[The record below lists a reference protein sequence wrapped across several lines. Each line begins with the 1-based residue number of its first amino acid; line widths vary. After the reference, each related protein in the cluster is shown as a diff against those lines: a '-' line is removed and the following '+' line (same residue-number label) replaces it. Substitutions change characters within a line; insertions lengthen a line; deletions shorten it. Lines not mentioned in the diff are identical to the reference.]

1 MRPVIEDVPASSG
14 GGNGRGR
21 GWATAIE
28 LVASSPSSDITPM
41 RRRIPMTNRLI
52 CGIALFAGLMLASP
66 AAYGQDV
73 PVVPAVPSRPRAAVT
88 FTKTIGND
96 LKSMVSAENVT
107 VLSSATALALLAA
120 PFDKT
125 LTYSASCS
133 TFLKTTF
140 DGWARMV
147 GEEWFLA
154 AGAAGTYAFGRVTN
168 RSDVVQVGV
177 DLMEAEIVA
186 GITTHVLKYST
197 QRTRPDG
204 EEFSFPSGHAAG
216 TFAIATVLQRH
227 YGLKAGLP
235 AYTMATLIST
245 ARGFIDS
252 SSRLPM

>member
-1 MRPVIEDVPASSG
+1 
-14 GGNGRGR
+14 
-21 GWATAIE
+21 
-28 LVASSPSSDITPM
+28 
-41 RRRIPMTNRLI
+41 
-52 CGIALFAGLMLASP
+52 
-66 AAYGQDV
+66 
-73 PVVPAVPSRPRAAVT
+73 
-88 FTKTIGND
+88 
-96 LKSMVSAENVT
+96 MVSAENVT

-125 LTYSASCS
+125 LTHSASCS

-140 DGWARMV
+140 DGWARVV

-168 RSDVVQVGV
+168 KSDVVQVGV

-216 TFAIATVLQRH
+216 TFAIATVLHRH
-227 YGLKAGLP
+227 YGLKAGIP

-245 ARGFIDS
+245 ARLQANSHYPTDIIYGAAFGILAGRSATIGLASHRVQLSPAPTPGGFMITGS
-252 SSRLPM
+252 IQ